1 MGTFMTAFG
10 HSRLRGDHDD
20 LAFEWLKTAIN
31 ENIDTSNSI
40 MKIQINII

>member
-1 MGTFMTAFG
+1 MTAFG
-10 HSRLRGDHDD
+10 HSRLRGDHED

-31 ENIDTSNSI
+31 EHIDTNSI

>member
-1 MGTFMTAFG
+1 MTAFG
-10 HSRLRGDHDD
+10 HSRLKGDHED

-31 ENIDTSNSI
+31 EKIYYNFNSI

>member
-1 MGTFMTAFG
+1 MTAFG
-10 HSRLRGDHDD
+10 HSRLRGGHED
-20 LAFEWLKTAIN
+20 LPFEWLKTAIN

>member
-1 MGTFMTAFG
+1 MTAFG
-10 HSRLRGDHDD
+10 HSRLRGDHED
-20 LAFEWLKTAIN
+20 LAFEWLKAVIN